1 MILRRSLRV
10 VCWTTWLSAVLAC
23 TVAASDRA
31 SVACNIYQN
40 TPDPFCAA
48 PWGELTEIRFDVPS
62 PAYLRVI
69 VADPDTIIV
78 MRTLIK
84 ANIAAGSYLLAW
96 DGRDDWGGYMTGG
109 RYPYSLQVRDPE
121 TGRWRRV
128 RKRVLTIDC
137 TCETEI
143 GTWGRIKALYRS
155 APEPR

>member
-1 MILRRSLRV
+1 MRV
-10 VCWTTWLSAVLAC
+10 ITWALCFLAALVSAA
-23 TVAASDRA
+23 AASDRVPA
-31 SVACNIYQN
+31 EFEIYQN
-40 TPDPFCAA
+40 TPDSFCAA
-48 PWGELTEIRFDVPS
+48 PWGEQTEIRFDVPS